1 MNRAPTFA
9 DLARSSPRQLEGVFR
24 EGAAPS
30 PDALAGSLWRGYNV
44 GWPTAVLRIR
54 KFIKGFFR
62 GGHGVEGYNIP
73 VKQNGLANPWQPKP
87 APDSPKRFG
96 FYLVSAVEPG
106 GKDSRYPRALLLDY
120 GASRRNPS
128 TSPTRVLRDYL
139 VQPDPAN
146 PDVML
151 GKAYMAIGGFRIPS
165 SFFVIERLGP
175 VGWAPPA

>member
-1 MNRAPTFA
+1 VKGALTFV
-9 DLARSSPRQLEGVFR
+9 DLARSDPKRLEGILR
-24 EGAAPS
+24 EGDTPS
-30 PDALAGSLWRGYNV
+30 PDALADSLWRGYNV
-44 GWPTAVLRIR
+44 GWPTMVLRIR

-62 GGHGVEGYNIP
+62 VDRGVEGYNIP
-73 VKQNGLANPWQPKP
+73 VRQNGLANTWQPKP
-87 APDSPKRFG
+87 TSDHPKRFG

-106 GKDSRYPRALLLDY
+106 GRDGRYPHALLLDY

-139 VQPDPAN
+139 IQPDPVN

-151 GKAYMAIGGFRIPS
+151 GKAYLALGALRIPS

-175 VGWAPPA
+175 AGWAPD